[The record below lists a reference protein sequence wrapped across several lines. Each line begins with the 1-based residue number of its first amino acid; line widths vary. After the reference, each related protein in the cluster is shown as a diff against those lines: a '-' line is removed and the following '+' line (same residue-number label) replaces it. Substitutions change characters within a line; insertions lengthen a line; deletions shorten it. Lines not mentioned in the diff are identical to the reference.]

1 MTIETKCPDRR
12 ALETHL
18 SRHLQTPAVYLRMPS
33 CAYRIGPITVNQD
46 GSITGD
52 HTDLMRILPFL
63 REHGYVSAE
72 VQPDPPADLKAQEVC
87 CSLDGWTMP
96 QIMNLM
102 KLLCSKQH
110 LIRRMLKSDALHIDS
125 EYLKDLAGNP
135 PIDADELEAAFHA
148 AIGTGALHGFLLSH
162 GEMIFELEGHI
173 PQDIAETFFTH
184 IVQLAKALR
193 HVQLTERRFE
203 NEKYDAHAFLTR
215 LSLSGVRHKTL
226 RRMLTG
232 HLTGYAAYKT
242 ETGMQGHKERQIAR
256 RQHLKAE
263 VSDE

>member
-1 MTIETKCPDRR
+1 MTIETKFPDRR
-12 ALETHL
+12 TLVTHL

-33 CAYRIGPITVNQD
+33 CAYRIGPIIVNKD
-46 GSITGD
+46 GSIFGD
-52 HTDLMRILPFL
+52 DTELMRILPFL
-63 REHGYVSAE
+63 REHGYVPAD
-72 VQPDPPADLKAQEVC
+72 VQPDPPFDLKAQEVHC
-87 CSLDGWTMP
+87 PLNGWTVP
-96 QIMNLM
+96 QLMNLM
-102 KLLCSKQH
+102 KLLCSKQQ

-148 AIGTGALHGFLLSH
+148 AIGTGTLHGFLLSH

-173 PQDIAETFFTH
+173 PQDIAEAFFTH

-215 LSLSGVRHKTL
+215 LGLRGTSYKVLRHT
-226 RRMLTG
+226 LTG

-256 RQHLKAE
+256 RQHLKTE
-263 VSDE
+263 VTDE

>member
-1 MTIETKCPDRR
+1 MTIETKFPDRR
-12 ALETHL
+12 TLVTHL
-18 SRHLQTPAVYLRMPS
+18 SRYLQTPAVYLRMPS
-33 CAYRIGPITVNQD
+33 RAYQIGPITVNQD

-63 REHGYVSAE
+63 REHGYVPAD
-72 VQPDPPADLKAQEVC
+72 VQPDPPADLKAQEVR
-87 CSLDGWTMP
+87 CSLDRWTVP

-110 LIRRMLKSDALHIDS
+110 LIRRMLKSDELHINS

-135 PIDADELEAAFHA
+135 PINADELEAAFHA
-148 AIGTGALHGFLLSH
+148 AIGTGALHGFLLSRS
-162 GEMIFELEGHI
+162 EMIFELEGHI

-184 IVQLAKALR
+184 IVQLAKELS

-263 VSDE
+263 VTDE

>member
-12 ALETHL
+12 TLVTHL

-33 CAYRIGPITVNQD
+33 CAYRLGPITVNKD

-72 VQPDPPADLKAQEVC
+72 VQPDPPFDLKAQEVHC
-87 CSLDGWTMP
+87 PLDGWTVP
-96 QIMNLM
+96 QLMNLM

-125 EYLKDLAGNP
+125 EYLKDLAGNL
-135 PIDADELEAAFHA
+135 PIDAAELEASFHA

-162 GEMIFELEGHI
+162 GEMIFELERHI

-242 ETGMQGHKERQIAR
+242 EAGMQTHKERQVAR

>member
-1 MTIETKCPDRR
+1 MTIETKFPDRR
-12 ALETHL
+12 TLVTHL

-33 CAYRIGPITVNQD
+33 CAYRIGPITVNKD
-46 GSITGD
+46 GSISGEDTAL
-52 HTDLMRILPFL
+52 TRILPFL
-63 REHGYVSAE
+63 REHGYVPAE
-72 VQPDPPADLKAQEVC
+72 VQPDPPADLKAQEVRS
-87 CSLDGWTMP
+87 SLDGWTVP
-96 QIMNLM
+96 QILNLM

-173 PQDIAETFFTH
+173 PQDIAEAFFTH
-184 IVQLAKALR
+184 IVHLAKELS
-193 HVQLTERRFE
+193 HVHLKEWHFE

-215 LSLSGVRHKTL
+215 LGLRGARHKAL
-226 RRMLTG
+226 RRILTG

-242 ETGMQGHKERQIAR
+242 EAGMQAHKERQDAR